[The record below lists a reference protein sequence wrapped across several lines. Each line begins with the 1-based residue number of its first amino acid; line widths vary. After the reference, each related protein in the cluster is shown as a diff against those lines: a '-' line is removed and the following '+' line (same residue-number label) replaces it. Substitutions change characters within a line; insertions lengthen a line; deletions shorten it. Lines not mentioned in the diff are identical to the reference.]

1 MASNTRPDRR
11 QNQAD
16 GETLQGRRW
25 RTAMF
30 VAVGAAALSFVLLV
44 MTGIPAF
51 TWLTGLG
58 TAAGIVC
65 FIADMV
71 QPG

>member
-11 QNQAD
+11 LD
-16 GETLQGRRW
+16 EREGEALRGRRW

-30 VAVGAAALSFVLLV
+30 VAAGAAALSLVLLV

-51 TWLTGLG
+51 TWLTGLAS
-58 TAAGIVC
+58 AAAIVC
-65 FIADMV
+65 FIADMMH
-71 QPG
+71 PG